1 MKGILLAGGTG
12 SRLYPITK
20 TVSKQLLPVYDKPMV
35 YYPLSTLLS
44 LGISEV
50 LIVTTPK
57 DKDSFQALLGDG
69 SSLGCSFSNAV
80 QLEPNGLAEAFLIGA
95 DFIGTDSVALILGD
109 NLFYG
114 NSIQKQKPSADFTGG
129 LIFGSH
135 VQNPERYGIVELNA
149 QGKAKSIQEKP
160 EKPKSNLAIPG
171 LYFFDYSV
179 VEKAKQVKRSARGE
193 LEITDI
199 NKAFLNESSL
209 EVKVLNEDTVWLD
222 TGTVD
227 SLMNANQFVETLQQR
242 KGILVGSPELSAFQN
257 NLITKET
264 LSLLVESMTESKYG
278 EFLKL
283 NS

>member
-1 MKGILLAGGTG
+1 MFRVSLCSLPSSWPPAEGRGPSRSSPTPLPALVALCRRPKWLPKSSYVVPGIYCYDHTV
-12 SRLYPITK
+12 
-20 TVSKQLLPVYDKPMV
+20 VSKAK
-35 YYPLSTLLS
+35 TLN
-44 LGISEV
+44 
-50 LIVTTPK
+50 
-57 DKDSFQALLGDG
+57 
-69 SSLGCSFSNAV
+69 FS
-80 QLEPNGLAEAFLIGA
+80 
-95 DFIGTDSVALILGD
+95 D
-109 NLFYG
+109 
-114 NSIQKQKPSADFTGG
+114 
-129 LIFGSH
+129 
-135 VQNPERYGIVELNA
+135 
-149 QGKAKSIQEKP
+149 
-160 EKPKSNLAIPG
+160 
-171 LYFFDYSV
+171 
-179 VEKAKQVKRSARGE
+179 RGE